1 MSSMNQQEILSDVY
15 GCIAELWCSLPGAE
29 GWQDIERDTRE
40 AVKRL
45 ESFDKESARLLSRF
59 LEENRISDEDYIDLF
74 ELDPKCA
81 LYLGSHSYD
90 EPSTCANA
98 AVSDRNGYMIE
109 LTGIYKHFGQI
120 PDGSELPDYLP
131 LMVDFLSLTAMSSDD
146 PIREKLLNE
155 YILPFLPPMRARL
168 VELGT
173 PYLYLLDALEK
184 IANLET
190 VQIVKIQPSPTHSEA
205 KVEVYDRPFR

>member
-1 MSSMNQQEILSDVY
+1 
-15 GCIAELWCSLPGAE
+15 
-29 GWQDIERDTRE
+29 
-40 AVKRL
+40 
-45 ESFDKESARLLSRF
+45 
-59 LEENRISDEDYIDLF
+59 
-74 ELDPKCA
+74 
-81 LYLGSHSYD
+81 
-90 EPSTCANA
+90 
-98 AVSDRNGYMIE
+98 MIE

-205 KVEVYDRPFR
+205 KVEVYDRSFR